1 MNRGTLPLHLK
12 QRARRAYIVQLI
24 FAVLIV
30 AVFVLSMNIGV
41 MRLAPED
48 VIKTLFGLGTEKQEL
63 ILFQFRLPRIVISVL
78 IGMGMAVAGCIFQG
92 ISRNPLADSGVL
104 GINAGAGLAVTLFI
118 SFYPSIANAPVYL
131 MPVLALFGAAG
142 TATLIYLL
150 SYKKNYGLL
159 PIRMILVGIAV
170 ASGINAAMIILQ
182 LRLKPENF
190 QLLQIW
196 LVGSIWGSSWKHVI
210 ALLPWLLILLPYI
223 FMKSRALNV
232 LNLGD
237 QTASGLGISLERS
250 RLGLL
255 AAAVG
260 LTGACVA
267 VGGGISFVGLIAPHL
282 ARRLVGPRHEYLL
295 PASAL
300 AGGLLIIVGDTLAR
314 WVLQPSEIPTGIV
327 VAIVGAPYF
336 LYLLMKSRV

>member
-30 AVFVLSMNIGV
+30 AVFILSMNIGV

>member
-1 MNRGTLPLHLK
+1 MNRANIPLHLRE
-12 QRARRAYIVQLI
+12 RARRAYIVQLI

-41 MRLAPED
+41 IRLSPLD
-48 VIKTLFGLGTEKQEL
+48 VIRTLFGFGTGEQEL
-63 ILFQFRLPRIVISVL
+63 ALFQFRLPRIVISVL

-118 SFYPSIANAPVYL
+118 SFYPSIASAPIFL

-159 PIRMILVGIAV
+159 PVRMILVGIAV

-210 ALLPWLLILLPYI
+210 ALLPWLLILLPYV

-314 WVLQPSEIPTGIV
+314 WVMQPSEIPTGIV